1 VLGVLKAMEFR
12 TITMHGQSA
21 RRTVRHFGLDYG
33 YESRKLVTTDPVPSD
48 LAGCSSG
55 PRRWPA
61 STRPHSSREAG
72 LSAEDSSQAAG
83 LMTAA
88 EFKGWMAQCLA

>member
-1 VLGVLKAMEFR
+1 MLGVLKAMEFR

-21 RRTVRHFGLDYG
+21 RPRHFGLDYG
-33 YESRKLVTTDPVPSD
+33 YESRKLVPTDPMPSD
-48 LAGCSSG
+48 LAWCSSG

-61 STRPHSSREAG
+61 STRPQSSREAG

-88 EFKGWMAQCLA
+88 EFKGWMVQCLA